1 VVNAAQKTVVVMSK
15 IITLKEKPRDIEE
28 EYQQIKKK
36 ILEGAD
42 EVIEVDADLF
52 TRIRIGIAEKDIPHN
67 NLQVSKDTIEY
78 VFNEDGNLIGWPK
91 NLFSLSLHLTG
102 KFLRAQI
109 NHLGS
114 KEDAKE

>member
-1 VVNAAQKTVVVMSK
+1 M
-15 IITLKEKPRDIEE
+15 L
-28 EYQQIKKK
+28 
-36 ILEGAD
+36 
-42 EVIEVDADLF
+42 
-52 TRIRIGIAEKDIPHN
+52 EKDIPHN

-78 VFNEDGNLIGWPK
+78 VFNEDGNLIEWPK

-114 KEDAKE
+114 KEENKE

>member
-1 VVNAAQKTVVVMSK
+1 MSK
-15 IITLKEKPRDIEE
+15 MITLKEKPRDIEE

-36 ILEGAD
+36 ILEGIG

-67 NLQVSKDTIEY
+67 NLQVSKDSIEY
-78 VFNEDGNLIGWPK
+78 NFSESGNLIDWPK

-114 KEDAKE
+114 KEENKE